1 MKRCNAGT
9 PSNRASLPSLSPQ
22 APYADKVRTRP
33 AIAGALACIAV
44 LAGCQSTIEG
54 TATREPESFAEP
66 NFPTPRPSRPTAAPP
81 SPIEPTQSPA
91 APSQPGGEVLQPRNG
106 VVFIQTK
113 SGKTRCQ
120 LDEVEV
126 GCEAAFTNA
135 PEVDGLPANGVRVS
149 ASGQLNWV
157 LGNLGDIPAVT
168 LDYRTYS
175 AVGWTIDAGV
185 AGTRFTNDSTG
196 HGMVISVEGVEAF

>member
-1 MKRCNAGT
+1 MK
-9 PSNRASLPSLSPQ
+9 
-22 APYADKVRTRP
+22 TRL
-33 AIAGALACIAV
+33 ALAGALACSAV

-54 TATREPESFAEP
+54 TATRIPDSPTEP

-81 SPIEPTQSPA
+81 STIEP
-91 APSQPGGEVLQPRNG
+91 APSQTSPPQPGGEVLQPRNG

-120 LDEVEV
+120 LEEQEV

-135 PEVDGLPANGVRVS
+135 PEVDGSPANGVRLTP
-149 ASGQLNWV
+149 AGQISWV
-157 LGNLGDIPAVT
+157 LGNLGNIPAVT

-175 AVGWTIDAGV
+175 AVGWTIDAS
-185 AGTRFTNDSTG
+185 AEGTRFTNDSTG
-196 HGMVISVEGVEAF
+196 RGMVISIEGVEAF